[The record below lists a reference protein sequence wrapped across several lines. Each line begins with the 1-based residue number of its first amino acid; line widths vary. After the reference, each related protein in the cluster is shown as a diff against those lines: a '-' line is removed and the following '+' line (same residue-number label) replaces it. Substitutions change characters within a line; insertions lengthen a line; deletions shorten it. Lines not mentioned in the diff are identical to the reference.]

1 MQSQHKNRKPL
12 AVPALKASALAVAAT
27 LLTPLPSQAVQF
39 QSGELQGSFDTTVS
53 AGVAWRVENRDPGLI
68 GVANGGRAFSVNGDN
83 GNLNYDKGLISSAVK
98 VTHDI
103 ELKYRQFG
111 AFARIFYFYDF
122 ENEDGTRKRL
132 PLADSAKEL
141 VGSDVRLLDAYVS
154 AAFDVQG
161 RPAKIRLG
169 NQVISWGES
178 TFIPNGINT
187 INPVD
192 VTRLRTPGAELKEAF
207 LPVASV
213 WGSLD
218 LKDNVTLEAFYQ
230 LDWQAVEIDPAGSY
244 FSTNDFAGRG
254 GDTVYLGFGRAPDT
268 TVNPL
273 TGATIPL
280 PAGTGA
286 GGPAGVAVPRAPSRY
301 AKDSGQYGL
310 ALRWFLPRL
319 SDTELGFY
327 YINYHSRLPLISAVS
342 GTVSGLLAGDYAA
355 SARYFTEYPEDI
367 KLFGASFNTDLG
379 NTGIS
384 WQGEISHRLDQPLQ
398 VDDVEILFT
407 ALSPIS
413 AALGGLSQLGS
424 VPFGSEITGFRRLDV
439 TQVQTTLTKVFGP
452 LAGADQWV
460 LVGEVGV
467 TKVHDMP
474 SRNQLRFDGP
484 GTTTSGNDLA
494 TVGGAQ
500 PATQT
505 QGFADDFSMGY
516 RLLARFDYNNAIGA
530 INLSPRIAFAH
541 DVVGTTPLPLGNFVE
556 DRKALTLG
564 IGATYQNT
572 WSADLSYTRYFGG
585 GNFNL
590 IHDRDFISLNV
601 KWSK

>member
-1 MQSQHKNRKPL
+1 MQSQQNNRTTL
-12 AVPALKASALAVAAT
+12 VAPALKTSALAVAAT

-39 QSGELQGSFDTTVS
+39 QSGELRGSFDTTIS
-53 AGVAWRVENRDPGLI
+53 AGVAWRVEDPDPGLI
-68 GVANGGRAFSVNGDN
+68 GIANGGRAFSVNGDN
-83 GNLNYDKGLISSAVK
+83 GNLNYDKGIYSSALK
-98 VTHDI
+98 VTHDL
-103 ELKYRQFG
+103 ELRYRRFG

-122 ENEDGTRKRL
+122 ENEDGDRERL
-132 PLADSAKEL
+132 PLSDAAKDL

-192 VTRLRTPGAELKEAF
+192 VARLRTPGAELKEAF

-218 LKDNVTLEAFYQ
+218 VSDNVTLEAFYQ
-230 LDWQAVEIDPAGSY
+230 ADWQALEIDPAGSY
-244 FSTNDFAGRG
+244 FSTNDFASKG
-254 GDTVYLGFGRAPDT
+254 GDTVYLGFGAVPDT
-268 TVNPL
+268 TVHPL

-280 PAGTGA
+280 PAGTGT
-286 GGPAGVAVPRAPSRY
+286 GGPAGVAVPRAPDRLPS
-301 AKDSGQYGL
+301 DSGQYGL
-310 ALRWFLPRL
+310 ALRWFLPQL
-319 SDTELGFY
+319 NDTELGFY
-327 YINYHSRLPLISAVS
+327 YLNYHSRLPVISAVS
-342 GTVSGLLAGDYAA
+342 GTVGGLLAGDYAA
-355 SARYFTEYPEDI
+355 SARYFVEYPEDI
-367 KLFGASFNTDLG
+367 KLFGVSFNTDLG

-384 WQGEISHRLDQPLQ
+384 WQGEVSHRLDQPLQ

-413 AALGGLSQLGS
+413 AGLGALSQLGA
-424 VPFGSEITGFRRLDV
+424 VGFGTEIPGYRRLDV
-439 TQVQTTLTKVFGP
+439 TQAQTTLTKVFGP

-505 QGFADDFSMGY
+505 RGFADDFSMGY

-530 INLSPRIAFAH
+530 VNLSPRIAFAH
-541 DVVGTTPLPLGNFVE
+541 DVIGTTPLPLGNFVE
-556 DRKALTLG
+556 DRKALTIG
-564 IGATYQNT
+564 IGASYQNT